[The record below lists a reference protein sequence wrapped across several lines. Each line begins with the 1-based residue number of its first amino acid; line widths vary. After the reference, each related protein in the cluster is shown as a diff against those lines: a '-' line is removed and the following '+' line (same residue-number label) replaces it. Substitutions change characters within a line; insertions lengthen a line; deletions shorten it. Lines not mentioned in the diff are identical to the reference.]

1 MIGDP
6 LAQSHGT
13 TKMARRGIGDLGKG
27 KMVLAALARLTGQ
40 ACDDKKH
47 IRHMMSL
54 PADTFKKHIRLI
66 LL

>member
-6 LAQSHGT
+6 FAQPYGAA
-13 TKMARRGIGDLGKG
+13 KMARRGICDLGKG

-54 PADTFKKHIRLI
+54 SADTFKKHIRLI